1 MDRRTALLF
10 TIVSLAGGCGG
21 GGGAVTAAAPPPA
34 PASDPAL
41 TSVGP
46 APTSAALSPNVIAW
60 GDSLTPAFALNLQ
73 VLEPTRT
80 VTQEGMLGQ
89 TSTVI
94 ETAQLADLQHRDWI
108 NVFWYGHNDFQEA
121 PAGAPETIKSKLAAS
136 VAHLSPGNT
145 HFIVL
150 SVVNDATF
158 APKGTAT
165 YDAIVTLNA
174 QLEALYPDNY
184 IDVRSW
190 LVAHYDPTIPQDV
203 IDFAN
208 DVPPTSLRYDS
219 IHLRNAGSVLVA
231 QRVAGFIDAKGW

>member
-10 TIVSLAGGCGG
+10 TIASLAGGCGG
-21 GGGAVTAAAPPPA
+21 GGGGPATAPAPAAQAATPPPA
-34 PASDPAL
+34 PVAPSPPA
-41 TSVGP
+41 G
-46 APTSAALSPNVIAW
+46 LSSNVVAW

-73 VLEPTRT
+73 VLEPART
-80 VTQEGMLGQ
+80 VTEEGFSGQ

-94 ETAQLADLQHRDWI
+94 ETNQLADLDHRNWI
-108 NVFWYGHNDFQEA
+108 NIFWYGHNDFQEA
-121 PAGAPETIKSKLAAS
+121 PAGAPAVIQSKLAAS
-136 VAHLSPGNT
+136 IAHLAPGNT

-150 SVVNDATF
+150 SVVNDAAF

-165 YDAIVTLNA
+165 YDAILALNA
-174 QLEALYPDNY
+174 QLESLYPDNY

-208 DVPPTSLRYDS
+208 DVPPLSLRYDS
-219 IHLRNAGSVLVA
+219 IHLRNEGSVLVA
-231 QRVAGFIDAKGW
+231 QRVSGFIDSKGW